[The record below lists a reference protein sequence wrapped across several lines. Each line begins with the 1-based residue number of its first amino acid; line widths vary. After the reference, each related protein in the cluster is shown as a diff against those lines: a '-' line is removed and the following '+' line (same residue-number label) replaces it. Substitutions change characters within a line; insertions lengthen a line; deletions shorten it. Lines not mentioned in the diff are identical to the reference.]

1 MAVTQATAQ
10 QPAAASA
17 AQQNAEQSEKGRR
30 TLLRLL
36 ILAVLA
42 GVALLVWRIFFS
54 TPAIPPNI
62 VALSGR
68 VEGDDSAVAPK
79 TAGRIAELRFRE
91 GDRVKANEV
100 IAVLDD
106 DQVKDREDQ
115 ARAAL
120 AQSQARQ
127 RAAEQ
132 QLLVLDE
139 QLRQTELETGQATV
153 DAQGRVNQAQGDLAA
168 LEAELGQQKATLKL
182 AVFDRD
188 AYTSLAKSGA
198 VAERQ
203 ARQAIAT
210 AEAQEALVAA
220 SERRV
225 EAARGALNMAKANLS
240 NPPIRRSQSAAVS
253 RQIAEERAEI
263 ANAAA
268 DLQHAQAQL
277 AEAQANRRDL
287 VVRAPFDGT
296 IATRAAEP
304 GEVVQAGT
312 ALVTMLDMTKVY
324 LRGFIPEGQIGKVKL
339 GQAARVY
346 LDSNPT
352 APLEARVSRIDP
364 EATFTPENTYF
375 RDDRVKQVV
384 GVKLQLTSGFGYA
397 KPGMPADGEILVAGD
412 TWPAGSH
419 RK

>member
-1 MAVTQATAQ
+1 MAAAQPTAQ
-10 QPAAASA
+10 QNVQST
-17 AQQNAEQSEKGRR
+17 AQQNVVQPEKGRR
-30 TLLRLL
+30 TLLRVV
-36 ILAVLA
+36 ILVVVA
-42 GVALLVWRIFFS
+42 GVALLVWKIFFS
-54 TPAIPPNI
+54 TPAIPPN
-62 VALSGR
+62 VVVLSGR
-68 VEGDDSAVAPK
+68 IEGDDSAVAPK

-91 GDRVKANEV
+91 GDLVKANDV
-100 IAVLDD
+100 IAILDD

-115 ARAAL
+115 ARAAV
-120 AQSQARQ
+120 AQSQARLH
-127 RAAEQ
+127 AAEQ
-132 QLLVLDE
+132 QVLVLDE
-139 QLRQTELETGQATV
+139 QLRQTELETGQAGV
-153 DAQGRVNQAQGDLAA
+153 DAQGRVNQAQ
-168 LEAELGQQKATLKL
+168 AELSAAEADLDQQKATLKL
-182 AVFDRD
+182 ANFDRE

-220 SERRV
+220 SGRRV
-225 EAARGALNMAKANLS
+225 EAARGALNTAKANLS
-240 NPPIRRSQSAAVS
+240 NPPIRRAQSAAVS
-253 RQIAEERAEI
+253 RQIAEERAEV
-263 ANAAA
+263 ANATG
-268 DLQHAQAQL
+268 DLQHAEAQL

-339 GQAARVY
+339 GQPARVY
-346 LDSNPT
+346 VDSNPN
-352 APLEARVSRIDP
+352 APFEARVSRIDP
-364 EATFTPENTYF
+364 QATFTPENTYF